1 MEENKKDI
9 KNLDKKNRGVGK
21 FFGIVKEHFFQLLA
35 LNLIFIVTSIPII
48 TIGPAWKALSKTTMD
63 MVRGRTYSPL
73 KDYFLEFKRNFL
85 TAALAGCAFTT
96 LIAAMVYSV
105 VITLSTPNQ
114 ETGFVI
120 LAVIVLITLIYII
133 ATIMYALNLLPTV
146 EIETKQVWKNAVLL
160 VFLSPKQ
167 MILLMLFVLLPGCA
181 FALYFEIGLFLYVLG
196 YFSFAS
202 LIASFNAWT
211 VINKYVVRKE
221 EAEDNTVG

>member
-1 MEENKKDI
+1 MI
-9 KNLDKKNRGVGK
+9 
-21 FFGIVKEHFFQLLA
+21 
-35 LNLIFIVTSIPII
+35 
-48 TIGPAWKALSKTTMD
+48 
-63 MVRGRTYSPL
+63 
-73 KDYFLEFKRNFL
+73 
-85 TAALAGCAFTT
+85 
-96 LIAAMVYSV
+96 YSV

-120 LAVIVLITLIYII
+120 LAVIVLITLIYIM
-133 ATIMYALNLLPTV
+133 ATIMYALNLFPTV

-167 MILLMLFVLLPGCA
+167 MILLMIFVLLPGCA
-181 FALYFEIGLFLYVLG
+181 FALYYEIGLFLFVLG

-221 EAEDNTVG
+221 ETEEKTAE